1 MVAIGSVG
9 LVVVIAL
16 ATLFGVFRDEA
27 ALKLERRLGGYRQD
41 SASASPDSRGSVNPK
56 ESAVALAQKVISSGG
71 REAKL
76 AKKLDAAGLSLQPAE
91 WVLLHT
97 AISIGA
103 AFIGFLLSGGSVP
116 LALLLMLVGIVLPW
130 VYLTIKHSRRLR
142 AFNSQ
147 LGETLQLV
155 SGALSAGLSLPQ
167 AIDTIMRDGV
177 EPMSGEFRRAL
188 VEARLGVDIEDALDG
203 VAERMSSKD
212 FEWVVMAVRIQR
224 QVGGN
229 LSELLLTVSTTLR
242 EREFLRRQVRSLSAE
257 GRLSAYILCGLPPLF
272 IVYLYVTRRDY
283 IMPLFQTGLGW
294 AMVALATVLM
304 TTGAFWMSRVVKV
317 EV

>member
-1 MVAIGSVG
+1 MPACRS
-9 LVVVIAL
+9 
-16 ATLFGVFRDEA
+16 TH
-27 ALKLERRLGGYRQD
+27 
-41 SASASPDSRGSVNPK
+41 S
-56 ESAVALAQKVISSGG
+56 
-71 REAKL
+71 
-76 AKKLDAAGLSLQPAE
+76 AGLSLRPAE
-91 WVLLHT
+91 WVLLQ
-97 AISIGA
+97 AGIAAGA
-103 AFIGFLLSGGSVP
+103 ALVGFLLGGGSVP
-116 LALLLMLVGIVLPW
+116 LALLFLIAGVVVPQI
-130 VYLTIKHSRRLR
+130 YLAVKRSRRLT
-142 AFNSQ
+142 AFTSQ
-147 LGETLQLV
+147 LGETLQLI

-177 EPMSGEFRRAL
+177 EPMSGELRRAL

-203 VAERMSSKD
+203 VAQRMDSKD

-242 EREFLRRQVRSLSAE
+242 EREYLRRQVRSLSAE
-257 GRLSAYILCGLPPLF
+257 GRLSAYILCGLPPVF
-272 IVYLYVTRRDY
+272 VVYLFLTRRDY

-294 AMVALATVLM
+294 AMVAVATVLM